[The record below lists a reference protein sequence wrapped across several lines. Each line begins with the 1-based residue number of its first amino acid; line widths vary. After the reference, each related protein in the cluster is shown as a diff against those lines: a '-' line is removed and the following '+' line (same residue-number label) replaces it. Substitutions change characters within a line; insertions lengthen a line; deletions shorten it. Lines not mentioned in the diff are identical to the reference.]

1 MTAAAQTLKAFNLRH
16 TAGREQVLDLFLS
29 AGGHALAHSDVETG
43 LGPDHDRVTVY
54 RTLRTFLDVGLI
66 HKVLDDEG
74 GTKYALCR
82 ETCSD
87 GHHQHDH
94 VHFKCENC
102 GQTTCLDE
110 VHIPSVSLPNGYQR
124 KEMNLLI
131 QGVCQGC
138 NK

>member
-1 MTAAAQTLKAFNLRH
+1 MTASAQTLKEFNLRL
-16 TAGREQVLDLFLS
+16 TAGREQVLDLFLN
-29 AGGHALAHSDVETG
+29 ADHALAHSDVETG

-54 RTLRTFLDVGLI
+54 RTLRTFLDAGLL

-82 ETCSD
+82 ERCAD
-87 GHHQHDH
+87 GHHHHDH
-94 VHFKCENC
+94 VHFKCETC

-110 VHIPSVSLPNGYQR
+110 VRIPAVSLPDGYDR

-131 QGVCQGC
+131 QGVCQEC
-138 NK
+138 NG